1 MGRLRGRTHQS
12 KGLSGRGLSVGKC
25 DGVATLHSADFVVPG
40 DFIVNG
46 FALRPDTEFVEVESW
61 RVVPED
67 LGVGG

>member
-1 MGRLRGRTHQS
+1 
-12 KGLSGRGLSVGKC
+12 LSVGKC